1 MLPCALQGPAIHP
14 LPAPPAARL
23 FHAVPSLSLS
33 SLPLS
38 PLPLCK
44 RSTSKQLF
52 PRILLEN
59 LKQLPIKEASDKEAL
74 RLIEL
79 VEKMLTYNNRLRDS
93 MGKRTDNITKIEE
106 ELNKIDFEINEFV
119 SNFME

>member
-1 MLPCALQGPAIHP
+1 M
-14 LPAPPAARL
+14 
-23 FHAVPSLSLS
+23 
-33 SLPLS
+33 
-38 PLPLCK
+38 
-44 RSTSKQLF
+44 
-52 PRILLEN
+52 LEN